1 MRIGGFSRESTTSIG
16 RTKGNSQRSINDLQS
31 GDKFKAT
38 ILDIKRGEV
47 TIKLTDGNIITAKSM
62 VVPEARIGDLMEFSV
77 QDNRDGQIL
86 VSMFSSSEGKELQM
100 RTLIDILSSINISPT
115 EESLEM
121 LKLLMDS
128 GMPVDKDTMQS
139 LLQTLKSNPDLD
151 MNTLAF
157 MLKEDIP
164 ITLENIEQVKL
175 TSQNE
180 NKIKNQITDLAYKI
194 AGIDEPSIKQEV
206 LSIFLPELSEQ
217 NIDDLKNFAIL
228 EQNNLADSIE
238 LPGKK
243 IIFNEVIDFMKD
255 NILSDKELINDI
267 SNIMKEQ
274 GDIKQVVDIL
284 MSKYPER
291 AELFSVFNEDES
303 LGSLFKEFLNKI
315 LSFETSSKQLPKAEL
330 LSKAI
335 EQSLF
340 IDIKNKNTPEELNKY
355 YQELHDKITKALQ
368 ITQKGSTENTIE
380 TTKTLSEIKDNIEFM
395 NNINKFQEFIQIPFR
410 IGDTNNQGDLYVFS
424 DKKGKKLSKDTASVL
439 VALDL
444 VVLGHFEVFVQK
456 NFKNISC
463 QFRTMDKKVQSLV
476 QANINKLHM
485 ALKQK
490 GYNLSQIM
498 YKTIDEPFN
507 ILKQPED
514 LGIEASNNEPI
525 AKRYSFDMRA

>member
-1 MRIGGFSRESTTSIG
+1 MRIGSFGRETTTSVG
-16 RTKGNSQRSINDLQS
+16 RSKGNAQKGINDLQA

-47 TIKLTDGNIITAKSM
+47 TIRLTDGNVITAKSL
-62 VVPEARIGDLMEFSV
+62 VVPEARIGDVMEFSV

-86 VSMFSSSEGKELQM
+86 LSMFSTSDSQELQT
-100 RTLIDILSSINISPT
+100 RTLMDILSSVNIVAN

-121 LKLLMDS
+121 LKLLMDN
-128 GMPVDKDTMQS
+128 GLPVDKNTMQS

-175 TSQNE
+175 TAHNE

-194 AGIDEPSIKQEV
+194 AGLDEPSIQQEV

-217 NIDDLKNFAIL
+217 NIDELKNFATV
-228 EQNNLADSIE
+228 EKNNLANSIE
-238 LPGKK
+238 LPENK
-243 IIFNEVIDFMKD
+243 IIFNEITEFVKE
-255 NILSDKELINDI
+255 NIINDKELINEI
-267 SNIMKEQ
+267 SNLMKEQ
-274 GDIKQVVDIL
+274 GDIRQIVDIL
-284 MSKYPER
+284 TSKYPEK
-291 AELFSVFNEDES
+291 ADIFNTLNENDN
-303 LGSLFKEFLNKI
+303 LGSLFKEYLEKI
-315 LSFETSSKQLPKAEL
+315 LDFETAKEMPKAEL
-330 LSKAI
+330 LGKAI
-335 EQSLF
+335 EKSLF

-355 YQELHDKITKALQ
+355 YQELHNKIAKALE
-368 ITQKGSTENTIE
+368 ITQKGTTENAVE

-410 IGDTNNQGDLYVFS
+410 LGNTNNQGDLYVFR

-476 QANINKLHM
+476 QANINKLHT
-485 ALKQK
+485 ALMQK
-490 GYNLSQIM
+490 GYNLNQIM

-514 LGIEASNNEPI
+514 LGIEISNNETQTT
-525 AKRYSFDMRA
+525 KRYSFDMRA